1 MEAVAETSE
10 AFMERYFG
18 GETFSESEI
27 RAALRTNVID
37 GSIVP
42 VSMGSN
48 TLCQGVYTLLDDIV
62 KYVPSPEDRIC
73 AGISLKTNGI
83 FQADYDFSKAKS
95 AYIYKT
101 ISDPFIGKYS
111 LIKVC
116 SGVLKTDDTMYNS
129 DSDVETKIGK
139 LYVMQ
144 GNKPIEVSRAACRR
158 PRRTCKADRRKDR

>member
-1 MEAVAETSE
+1 MC
-10 AFMERYFG
+10 
-18 GETFSESEI
+18 I
-27 RAALRTNVID
+27 R
-37 GSIVP
+37 
-42 VSMGSN
+42 
-48 TLCQGVYTLLDDIV
+48 
-62 KYVPSPEDRIC
+62 DRIC

-139 LYVMQ
+139 LYVLSL
-144 GNKPIEVSRAACRR
+144 IHISALHAVLEEHCAAF
-158 PRRTCKADRRKDR
+158 T